1 MICSSCG
8 NDNPRTTLECISC
21 GNKLSVIR
29 CKCGFLSSILD
40 SYCGSCGKQ
49 LMKSNT
55 ISRAQRAESNSSSIP
70 IFTEQELMRVIEI
83 NQMQNQLDQQS
94 GGVSQNEIDKL
105 FE

>member
-1 MICSSCG
+1 
-8 NDNPRTTLECISC
+8 
-21 GNKLSVIR
+21 
-29 CKCGFLSSILD
+29 
-40 SYCGSCGKQ
+40 
-49 LMKSNT
+49 MKSNT